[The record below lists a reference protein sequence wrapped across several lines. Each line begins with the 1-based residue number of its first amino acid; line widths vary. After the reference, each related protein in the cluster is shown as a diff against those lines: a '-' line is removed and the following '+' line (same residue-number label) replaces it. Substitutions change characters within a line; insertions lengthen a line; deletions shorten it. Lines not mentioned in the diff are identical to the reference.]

1 MKFIGVRTLK
11 TAIGTVIAMLVAK
24 EIGLSY
30 WVSAGII
37 TILSIQSTKR
47 ESLKIA
53 IKRMESFILALI
65 ISCLLFLFLG
75 FNPIVFGLYLLIFI
89 PLTVKFKVTD
99 GIVVSSVLVTHLL
112 VEKEVNLY
120 WITNEMG
127 LMIVGVGVA
136 LILNSYMPKNEEKIR
151 EDIDY
156 ISDKIKEIFMD
167 MANSLRTHSASIKEQ
182 RLFEELEERINI
194 AKKRANDNFNNY
206 LFSDVRYYVHY
217 IDMREVQLQILKY
230 MREHFSRISITV
242 KQTELVAN
250 FTEEIASVIGK
261 EVNINILL
269 NRLDRLK
276 GELSKQ
282 ELPVTREE
290 FENRAMLFQF
300 INDLEL
306 FIKTKNKCYIRG

>member
-1 MKFIGVRTLK
+1 MRFIGVRTWK
-11 TAIGTVIAMLVAK
+11 TGIGAVIAMIIAK
-24 EIGLSY
+24 ELGLSY

-53 IKRMESFILALI
+53 IKRIESVIIALI
-65 ISCLLFLFLG
+65 VSSVLFLALG
-75 FNPIVFGLYLLIFI
+75 FNSVVFGLYILVFI
-89 PLTVKFKVTD
+89 PLTVKLKVTD

-112 VEKEVNLY
+112 VEKQVNSY
-120 WITNEMG
+120 WIINELG
-127 LMIVGVGVA
+127 LMLVGVLVA
-136 LILNSYMPKNEEKIR
+136 LILNSYMPKNEEKIK

-156 ISDKIKEIFMD
+156 ISEKIKEIFMD
-167 MANSLRTHSASIKEQ
+167 MAYSLRTHSVSIKEQ
-182 RLFEELEERINI
+182 RLFDELENRIEL

-206 LFSDVRYYVHY
+206 LFSDVKYYVHY
-217 IDMREVQLQILKY
+217 IDMREVQFQILKY

-250 FTEEIASVIGK
+250 FTEEVASVIGK
-261 EVNINILL
+261 EVNVNILINRL
-269 NRLDRLK
+269 NRLK
-276 GELSKQ
+276 KELSEQ

-306 FIKTKNKCYIRG
+306 FIKTKNQCYIK